1 MNQFSPPRPML
12 VKCLNGKFQMMNVS
26 WYLRAPTDVALL
38 DSFFS
43 MLGEPVVTVAASE
56 PHVREHEWVRERISD
71 HLINA
76 LYLNNTQIDWQRPL
90 YLFLF
95 CKDLGHWCM
104 LFIYLKAA
112 GPNPISHNKLHDII
126 LARKSVLPNIRLND
140 VCKTIKTI
148 VIQWQTLN

>member
-1 MNQFSPPRPML
+1 ML
-12 VKCLNGKFQMMNVS
+12 VKRLYGKFQNDECVMLYES
-26 WYLRAPTDVALL
+26 SPDVALL

-43 MLGEPVVTVAASE
+43 MIGEPVVTVAASE

-76 LYLNNTQIDWQRPL
+76 LYLNNTQIDWQMPH

-95 CKDLGHWCM
+95 CKDLGYWCM